1 LLHTEA
7 TMNTMNIVV
16 NLIMG
21 SAACFLSFV
30 GLAFLVALVAGVA
43 GSLAGVV
50 GVAGKRRKR
59 RGREQGQNNTDDDR
73 NKRWEKYLEGPFG
86 AYIEF

>member
-1 LLHTEA
+1 
-7 TMNTMNIVV
+7 MNLMNLMVS
-16 NLIMG
+16 LIMG

-30 GLAFLVALVAGVA
+30 GFAFSLAIITGVA